1 MKFIALGGTN
11 YVGASCYYIELDG
24 TKLLLDCGKGVCRS
38 RGQVFS
44 PTFSDLLTSGCI
56 SSLAQLDAV
65 LISHAH
71 FDHIAAIS
79 DLTAAAPDTPFFATT
94 LTKELA
100 EYLLFDR
107 LSYWEADD
115 NLSDFKQ
122 KFAVSA
128 SIDRMQ
134 TVGYSRSFAVGN
146 VTVTFLE
153 AGHVPGAAAIYL
165 QSKEANVLYT
175 GDYRLDATPLTAGL
189 QLPEW
194 VKPDTVILNGIHAN
208 HPSYHPKDTLHA
220 LVRKIKMYTSL
231 RMPIYV
237 QIPQLTK
244 GIEVLALLEQS
255 NITAPVYLDSSIYQ
269 LAERISYLGVPIF
282 TDHTYRLPPHG
293 SADGICLSSKPIH
306 GMPRVKADFTLHST
320 YQDDLTL
327 LMRLQPKQV
336 YLVHAPNSRVQEHDS
351 LYNQFPEMNIICPEQ
366 GKIYT

>member
-1 MKFIALGGTN
+1 MKFIALGGTD
-11 YVGASCYYIELDG
+11 YVGASCYFVELDG
-24 TKLLLDCGKGVCRS
+24 TKLLLDCGKGICKS

-44 PTFSDLLTSGCI
+44 PTFTDLLTTGNM
-56 SSLAQLDAV
+56 SSLGQLDAI

-71 FDHIAAIS
+71 FDHIGAIS
-79 DLTAAAPDTPFFATT
+79 EVTSVAPDTPVFATS

-107 LSYWEADD
+107 LSYWEAND

-122 KFAVSA
+122 KFAVSE
-128 SIDRMQ
+128 SIDRIQ
-134 TVGYSRSFAVGN
+134 PIGYSRSFSVGT

-165 QSKEANVLYT
+165 QSNEKNVLYT
-175 GDYRLDATPLTAGL
+175 GDYRLDATPLTTGL

-208 HPSYHPKDTLHA
+208 HPSYHPKDTLYA
-220 LVRKIKMYTSL
+220 LISKIKMHTAL
-231 RMPIYV
+231 RMPVQV

-255 NITAPVYLDSSIYQ
+255 DITAPVYLDSSIYQ
-269 LAERISYLGVPIF
+269 LAERMSYLGVPIF
-282 TDHTYRLPPHG
+282 TDHTYRLPPLG
-293 SADGICLSSKPIH
+293 SADGICLSGKIIY

-336 YLVHAPNSRVQEHDS
+336 YLVHAPKSRVQEHDS
-351 LYNQFPEMNIICPEQ
+351 LQNQFPEMNIICPEQ
-366 GKIYT
+366 GKIYN